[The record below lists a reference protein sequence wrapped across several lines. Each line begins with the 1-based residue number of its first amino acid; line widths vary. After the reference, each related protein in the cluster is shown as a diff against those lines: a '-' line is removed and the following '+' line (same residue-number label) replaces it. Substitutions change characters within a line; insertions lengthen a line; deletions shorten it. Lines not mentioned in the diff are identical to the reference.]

1 MEKKK
6 KKGTLGKTPLVGG
19 EDPGTVAGQL
29 SDLDS

>member
-1 MEKKK
+1 MAKKN
-6 KKGTLGKTPLVGG
+6 GTLDKTPLVVTGG